1 MTSTVICIKRKI
13 MKEKSRVSGLLGRRV
28 VLVWGWAGYGRSIML
43 YVMLCGTYL
52 VLRSSTELV
61 QLSRLCSASATESS
75 K

>member
-28 VLVWGWAGYGRSIML
+28 VLVTNNWCGRGWAGYGRSIML

-61 QLSRLCSASATESS
+61 QLSRLLS
-75 K
+75 

>member
-13 MKEKSRVSGLLGRRV
+13 MKEKSRVSGPLGRRALFFGFWS
-28 VLVWGWAGYGRSIML
+28 LVWGWAGYGRSVML

-61 QLSRLCSASATESS
+61 QLSRLLS
-75 K
+75 